1 MTDGIAGANVGSVG
15 WIGTGRMGAAMVT
28 RLATAGVSV
37 TVWNRTRSKAEP
49 LAELGCVIADSI
61 ASLRGCDIVFTMVST
76 PADLDRR
83 VSAYLDENPEARW
96 DEAVAAEVDTEGA
109 P

>member
-1 MTDGIAGANVGSVG
+1 MTDGIAGANVGAVG

-49 LAELGCVIADSI
+49 LAELGCEIADAFSCDRVTRFQ
-61 ASLRGCDIVFTMVST
+61 SLKNHVLFGVMAAIGIVLKVTYDRFYNFIIWPPFTIDNT
-76 PADLDRR
+76 
-83 VSAYLDENPEARW
+83 
-96 DEAVAAEVDTEGA
+96 
-109 P
+109 